1 MAKKPQKELS
11 EVSIRRLRHGTNE
24 DGEPVPLKHRVGGVK
39 GLYLQC
45 NPPKAGEKIGSR
57 QWLYRTTIGKERPFL
72 GLGGYPS
79 VHTKMAK
86 AEARRLRQKIKDG
99 IDPRIE
105 KTRKKEQLKQE
116 QRQQITFKQAAAK
129 YLIKKQAEYKTAKQV
144 KKVSSQFRDY
154 VYPYIGDMQVKDI
167 ERPHLISMLENYYLT
182 VPSTAIRVIN
192 HVEKVIQQ
200 AIIEGKRK
208 TANPAVWHKN
218 LSLVFPSKE
227 KIAPTQHHPS
237 LPWKDLPEFMCAL
250 DDYRK
255 AKGHRPDGD
264 CTAFII
270 LTVAR
275 VSEARLIK
283 WSDVDLE
290 NKIWTIKEAAPKGD
304 DMRKSKREWKV
315 HLTPP
320 AIKILKEQ
328 PSYKTKRG
336 LVFRNTDGEAIDGS
350 YFGSNITGFLGFEGD
365 THGFRATFQTWTQE
379 HGVNQEVASLAMKH
393 TNTDATRAAYARS
406 QLFDERKTLLT
417 AWSKYVTTGVDIP
430 SANVIPFTKNRKA
443 S

>member
-1 MAKKPQKELS
+1 MPKKPSIELS
-11 EVSIRRLRHGTNE
+11 EVSIRRLRHGTNPQ
-24 DGEPVPLKHRVGGVK
+24 GEPVPLKHRVGGVK

-45 NPPKAGEKIGSR
+45 NPPKGSEKIGSR
-57 QWLYRTTIGKERPFL
+57 QWLYRTTIGNERPFL
-72 GLGGYPS
+72 GVGGYPS
-79 VHTKMAK
+79 VHTKTAK
-86 AEARRLRQKIKDG
+86 EEARRLKQLVKDG

-105 KTRKKEQLKQE
+105 KKEKKAQLQQE
-116 QRQQITFKQAAAK
+116 QRQQLTFKQAAAK

-237 LPWKDLPEFMCAL
+237 LPWKELPEFMLAL

-255 AKGHRPDGD
+255 PKGQKADGD

-270 LTVAR
+270 HSVAR
-275 VSEARLIK
+275 VSEARLMK

-290 NKIWTIKEAAPKGD
+290 NKVWTIKEAPPKGE
-304 DMRKSKREWKV
+304 DMRKSKRKWYI

-336 LVFRNTDGEAIDGS
+336 LVFRNADGEAIDGS

-365 THGFRATFQTWTQE
+365 THGFRSTFHTWTQE
-379 HGVNQEVASLAMKH
+379 HGINPEVASLAMKH

-406 QLFDERKTLLT
+406 QLFDDRKKLLT
-417 AWSKYVTTGVDIP
+417 AWSKYVTTGEDIA
-430 SANVIPFTKNRKA
+430 SANVIPIKKRA